1 MKLVFDLC
9 QSTIQKASV
18 FRLFQAMEKPPI
30 WDVTLLI
37 VRPLSRVVYIDGSS
51 CSCVNVL

>member
-9 QSTIQKASV
+9 QSTIQKPSV

-30 WDVTLLI
+30 WDIHRQELCILF
-37 VRPLSRVVYIDGSS
+37 LVV
-51 CSCVNVL
+51 VVPA